1 MLLNSHYLHKGKKM
15 AESQVKSSIVLA
27 EKLSDID
34 DQIASLKKEALAS
47 DKGNMAAN
55 RRFRN
60 ISQDLKHLLTS
71 LRADALAQ
79 RPSSKASK

>member
-1 MLLNSHYLHKGKKM
+1 M